1 MIFSR
6 EQKRILVKSGT
17 VVLALFLIFICY
29 SYVIPRTEVEIDTV
43 YHSSYSALFVQ
54 SKINNAGTEEIT
66 DLKVKSSVWNST
78 EMLETETHYPG
89 ILKAKES
96 VKLPPLLFDGPHADE
111 YDLVIVLEFSGKEG
125 KQSIVYNYKIKDY
138 GNLVWHDQFL
148 DF

>member
-6 EQKRILVKSGT
+6 EQKRIIVKSGT
-17 VVLALFLIFICY
+17 IVLALFLIFICY
-29 SYVIPRTEVEIDTV
+29 SYIIPRTEIEIDTV

-66 DLKVKSSVWNST
+66 DLNVKSSVWNGS

-89 ILKAKES
+89 ILQAKQS
-96 VKLPPLLFDGPHADE
+96 VKLPPLLFEGPHADE
-111 YDLVIVLEFSGKEG
+111 YYLIIVLEFNGKEG
-125 KQSIVYNYKIKDY
+125 KQSIVYSYNIKDY
-138 GNLVWHDQFL
+138 GNLAWHDQFL

>member
-1 MIFSR
+1 MIFNR

-17 VVLALFLIFICY
+17 IVLALFLVFICY
-29 SYVIPRTEVEIDTV
+29 SYIIPRTEIEIDTV

-66 DLKVKSSVWNST
+66 DLKIKSSVWNSS

-89 ILKAKES
+89 ILQAKQS

-111 YDLVIVLEFSGKEG
+111 YYLVIVLEFNGKEG
-125 KQSIVYNYKIKDY
+125 KQSIVYSYNIKDY
-138 GNLVWHDQFL
+138 GNLAWHDQFL

>member
-17 VVLALFLIFICY
+17 VLLALFLIFICY

-66 DLKVKSSVWNST
+66 DLKEKSSVWNGT

>member
-66 DLKVKSSVWNST
+66 DLKVKSSVWNNT

-111 YDLVIVLEFSGKEG
+111 YDLVIVLEFNGKEG

>member
-17 VVLALFLIFICY
+17 IVLALFLVFICY
-29 SYVIPRTEVEIDTV
+29 SYFIPRTEIEIDTV

-66 DLKVKSSVWNST
+66 DLKIKSSVWNDS

-89 ILKAKES
+89 ILQAKQS

-111 YDLVIVLEFSGKEG
+111 YYLVIVLEFNGKEG
-125 KQSIVYNYKIKDY
+125 KQSIVYSYKIKDY
-138 GNLVWHDQFL
+138 GNLAWHDQFL

>member
-17 VVLALFLIFICY
+17 VLLALFLIFICY

-66 DLKVKSSVWNST
+66 DLKVKSSVWNGT

-111 YDLVIVLEFSGKEG
+111 YDLVIVLEFNGKEG

>member
-1 MIFSR
+1 MVS
-6 EQKRILVKSGT
+6 
-17 VVLALFLIFICY
+17 
-29 SYVIPRTEVEIDTV
+29 
-43 YHSSYSALFVQ
+43 
-54 SKINNAGTEEIT
+54 
-66 DLKVKSSVWNST
+66 ST

>member
-17 VVLALFLIFICY
+17 ILLALFLVFICY
-29 SYVIPRTEVEIDTV
+29 SYIIPRTEIEIDTV

-66 DLKVKSSVWNST
+66 DLKIKSSVWNDS

-89 ILKAKES
+89 ILQAKQS

-111 YDLVIVLEFSGKEG
+111 YYLVIVLEFNGKEG
-125 KQSIVYNYKIKDY
+125 KQSIVYSYNIKDY
-138 GNLVWHDQFL
+138 GNLAWHDQFL

>member
-66 DLKVKSSVWNST
+66 DLKIKSSVWNGS

-138 GNLVWHDQFL
+138 GNLAWHDQFL

>member
-29 SYVIPRTEVEIDTV
+29 SYIIPRTEIEIDTV

-66 DLKVKSSVWNST
+66 DLKVKSSVWNGS
-78 EMLETETHYPG
+78 EMLATETHYPG
-89 ILKAKES
+89 ILQAKES
-96 VKLPPLLFDGPHADE
+96 VKLPPLLFEGPHADKYE
-111 YDLVIVLEFSGKEG
+111 LIIVLEFSGKDG
-125 KQSIVYNYKIKDY
+125 KQNIVYNYKIKDY
-138 GNLVWHDQFL
+138 GNLAWHDQFL
-148 DF
+148 EF